1 MTRQAPPSRRASA
14 RQVVAACVLA
24 VIASTVTTSAQ
35 FRGTLTSR
43 PTPRTATS
51 RPPTSTTVAPRFPAP
66 LPLRSV
72 PVWWPWGVVVLP
84 EIRTFTPPPVLDG
97 ASAGGIQLDVLPW
110 SAQVYVD
117 GALAGRVDQF
127 RGYYQHLTL
136 PSGPHSIAIV
146 AEGREPEVFDVVIVP
161 GKTLTYRATLR

>member
-1 MTRQAPPSRRASA
+1 MFGGRAVFGSML
-14 RQVVAACVLA
+14 VVLA
-24 VIASTVTTSAQ
+24 VVASTATTAAQ

-43 PTPRTATS
+43 PARPATATPRV
-51 RPPTSTTVAPRFPAP
+51 PPTITSSRFPALWP
-66 LPLRSV
+66 VRGV

-97 ASAGGIQLDVLPW
+97 APAGSIQLDVLPW

-117 GALAGRVDQF
+117 GALAGRVDEF